1 LCDQKLF
8 GVESPLFGGGGGSG
22 GGGGGAP
29 AAAGA
34 GGAEQKAAAAAPA
47 AEKKEKTEYDIKL
60 TKFDDKQ
67 KINVIKIVRAVS
79 GLGVKEV
86 NMDTLYQFSSFVH
99 NAQDATNM
107 FGSQAKT
114 LVESA
119 PAVIKQKMKK
129 DEAAKVLQQLKEAGA
144 EAVLE

>member
-1 LCDQKLF
+1 
-8 GVESPLFGGGGGSG
+8 VESPLFGGGGGSG

-86 NMDTLYQFSSFVH
+86 NMDTLYRFSSFVH
-99 NAQDATNM
+99 KAQDATNM
-107 FGSQAKT
+107 FVSQAKT